1 MGFFSDLKEDLSQ
14 AVNELMPEEDL
25 NQGDVAETKE
35 QPVKNMPET
44 TEKVQTEQPTDA
56 TKDNAA
62 LEEML
67 KKSLWRKQKRHR
79 NSLRK
84 KQRWIW
90 IMCFRTI

>member
-62 LEEML
+62 LEE
-67 KKSLWRKQKRHR
+67 KQKRHR

>member
-44 TEKVQTEQPTDA
+44 TEKVQTKTNRQTILNSH
-56 TKDNAA
+56 NAP
-62 LEEML
+62 
-67 KKSLWRKQKRHR
+67 KIRWSL
-79 NSLRK
+79 
-84 KQRWIW
+84 I
-90 IMCFRTI
+90 